1 MYETSDIRK
10 GLKVK
15 LDDGK
20 PYIVTEFQHVKPG
33 KGRAFTRTKLKNLI
47 SGAVLERT
55 FFTGDK
61 LDQAELEEQTM
72 QFLYPEGDKFV
83 FMNTTSYEQVTLDG
97 EHVGDARAFLLDN
110 MEAQILFYEG
120 VPISLSLPTFVEIQI
135 THCEPGI
142 KGDTA
147 SGTTKPATLS
157 TGYTLNVPLFVGEGE
172 WIRVDTRTGDY
183 VERVKR

>member
-47 SGAVLERT
+47 SGSVLERT

-61 LDQAELEEQTM
+61 LEQADLEEQTM

-83 FMNTTSYEQVTLDG
+83 FMNTTTYEQVTLDN
-97 EHVGDARAFLLDN
+97 EHVGEAAAFLLDN
-110 MEAQILFYEG
+110 MEVTILFYEG
-120 VPISLSLPTFVEIQI
+120 RPISLTLPTFVEIQI

-147 SGTTKPATLS
+147 SGSTKPATLS
-157 TGYTLNVPLFVGEGE
+157 TGHTLLVPLFVADGE
-172 WIRVDTRTGDY
+172 WLRVDTRTGEY

>member
-10 GLKVK
+10 GLKVTM
-15 LDDGK
+15 DGK
-20 PYIVTEFQHVKPG
+20 PFIVVDFQHVKPG

-61 LDQAELEEQTM
+61 LESAELEEHTM
-72 QFLYPEGDKFV
+72 QYLYPEGDKFV
-83 FMNTTSYEQVTLDG
+83 FMNTENYEQVTLDG
-97 EHVGDARAFLLDN
+97 EQVGDAKDFLLDN
-110 MEAQILFYEG
+110 LEVQVLFYEG
-120 VPISLSLPTFVEIQI
+120 RPISITLPTFVEMQI

-142 KGDTA
+142 RGDTA

-157 TGYTLNVPLFVGEGE
+157 TGRAIQVPLFVEDGE
-172 WIRVDTRTGDY
+172 WVRIDTRNGDY

>member
-33 KGRAFTRTKLKNLI
+33 KGRAFTRTKLKNLL
-47 SGAVLERT
+47 SGQVRELT
-55 FFTGDK
+55 FFTGER
-61 LDQAELEEQTM
+61 LTPAVLEEQTM
-72 QFLYPEGDKFV
+72 QYLYPDGDKYV
-83 FMNTTSYEQVTLDG
+83 FMNTSNYEQVTLDPDQ
-97 EHVGDARAFLLDN
+97 VGDAKAFLLDN
-110 MEAQILFYEG
+110 IEATVLFYEG
-120 VPISLSLPTFVEIQI
+120 SAVSIGLPTFVEIQI
-135 THCEPGI
+135 THCEPGVR
-142 KGDTA
+142 GDTS
-147 SGTTKPATLS
+147 SGATKPATLS
-157 TGYTLNVPLFVGEGE
+157 TGHILHVPLFVEEGE

>member
-33 KGRAFTRTKLKNLI
+33 KGRAFTRTKLKNLMT
-47 SGAVLERT
+47 GAVLERT

-72 QFLYPEGDKFV
+72 QYLYPEGDKYV
-83 FMNTTSYEQVTLDG
+83 FMNTSNYEQVTLDG
-97 EHVGDARAFLLDN
+97 EHVGDARAFLLDS
-110 MEAQILFYEG
+110 MEVQILFYEG
-120 VPISLSLPTFVEIQI
+120 SPISLTLPTFVEIQI
-135 THCEPGI
+135 TACEPGI

-147 SGTTKPATLS
+147 SGSTKPATLS
-157 TGYTLNVPLFVGEGE
+157 TGHTLQVPLFVEDGE
-172 WIRVDTRTGDY
+172 WLRVDTRSGEY
-183 VERVKR
+183 VERVKK

>member
-33 KGRAFTRTKLKNLI
+33 KGRAFTRTKLKNLLTGSVREI
-47 SGAVLERT
+47 T
-55 FFTGDK
+55 FFTGER
-61 LDQAELEEQTM
+61 LTPAVLEEQTM
-72 QFLYPEGDKFV
+72 QYLYPEGDKYV
-83 FMNTTSYEQVTLDG
+83 FMNTTTYEQVTLDA
-97 EHVGDARAFLLDN
+97 EQVGDMKAYLLDN
-110 MEAQILFYEG
+110 IEATVLFYEG
-120 VPISLSLPTFVEIQI
+120 SPVSISLPTFVEIQI

-142 KGDTA
+142 RGDTA
-147 SGTTKPATLS
+147 SGATKPATLS
-157 TGYTLNVPLFVGEGE
+157 TGHELQVPLFVEEGE
-172 WIRVDTRTGDY
+172 WIRVDTRSGDY

>member
-33 KGRAFTRTKLKNLI
+33 KGRAFTRTKLKNLMT
-47 SGAVLERT
+47 GAVLERT

-72 QFLYPEGDKFV
+72 QYLYPEGDKYV
-83 FMNTTSYEQVTLDG
+83 FMNTSNYEQVTLDAG
-97 EHVGDARAFLLDN
+97 HVGDARAFLLDS
-110 MEAQILFYEG
+110 MEVQILFYEG
-120 VPISLSLPTFVEIQI
+120 TPISLTLPTFVEIQI
-135 THCEPGI
+135 TACEPGI

-147 SGTTKPATLS
+147 SGSTKPATLS
-157 TGYTLNVPLFVGEGE
+157 TGHTLQVPLFVEDGE
-172 WIRVDTRTGDY
+172 WLRVDTRTGAY
-183 VERVKR
+183 VERVKK